1 MSDFFRRLFMPFQSS
16 PRRWF
21 WVGMM
26 LLVLAALALTGN
38 LS

>member
-1 MSDFFRRLFMPFQSS
+1 MKEFFRRLFTPFQSS

-21 WVGMM
+21 WVGML

-38 LS
+38 LA

>member
-1 MSDFFRRLFMPFQSS
+1 MSNLFRRLFTPIQSS

>member
-1 MSDFFRRLFMPFQSS
+1 MSDFFRRPFTPFQSS

-21 WVGMM
+21 CVGML